1 MEIDQPDLEAERER
15 HKARAAEFGVE
26 YVDPEHS
33 RRREFKTQIVAR
45 QRAGAGFATGFNLFS
60 EEELSKRQQRAERF
74 GQPTVGIQ
82 WTGRMS
88 PKMRRSG
95 GLVRSDSVSQPSSQR
110 RRGV

>member
-15 HKARAAEFGVE
+15 HKARAAKFGVE

-82 WTGRMS
+82 WTGADVAEDEE
-88 PKMRRSG
+88 KRRA
-95 GLVRSDSVSQPSSQR
+95 RAER
-110 RRGV
+110 FGVTT